1 MRTYT
6 LAFSSVVH
14 MVVVA
19 ILVVTP
25 IVANG
30 VLPEPRRAFDFITV
44 RPVEPPPPPPAPRTP
59 HANRRAT
66 RHASA
71 APTVAPDSI
80 TPETGIEPVDSLGIE
95 GDPGVTDG
103 VVGGADLHLLAAEPA
118 PPPPPPVQRKIV
130 RVGGS
135 ILPPQ
140 KIKHVAPA
148 YPALARA
155 ARRDGVVILE
165 AVIGDD
171 GKVRSLRVLRSID
184 LLDQAAVD
192 AVRQWQFTP
201 TLLNGEPVPV
211 VMTVT
216 VSFVLES

>member
-6 LAFSSVVH
+6 LAFSIVVH
-14 MVVVA
+14 LVVVA
-19 ILVVTP
+19 IAVVTP

-30 VLPEPRRAFDFITV
+30 DLPEPRRAFDFITV
-44 RPVEPPPPPPAPRTP
+44 RPVDPPPPPSGPRRRRTDRTP
-59 HANRRAT
+59 AANP
-66 RHASA
+66 A
-71 APTVAPDSI
+71 APPTVAPDTI
-80 TPETGIEPVDSLGIE
+80 TKETGIEEPEPLPGE
-95 GDPGVTDG
+95 GDPGAIGG
-103 VVGGADLHLLAAEPA
+103 VVGNADIHALTEPA
-118 PPPPPPVQRKIV
+118 PPPPPPARRPIV

-140 KIKHVAPA
+140 KIKHVAPD

-155 ARRDGVVILE
+155 ARREGIVILE
-165 AVIGDD
+165 AVIGED

-184 LLDQAAVD
+184 LLDQAALD

-216 VSFVLES
+216 VSFVLQR

>member
-1 MRTYT
+1 MLWFAGL
-6 LAFSSVVH
+6 LAHASRGRW
-14 MVVVA
+14 A
-19 ILVVTP
+19 PTP

-44 RPVEPPPPPPAPRTP
+44 RPVDPPPPPPAPPKRGIDRAVT
-59 HANRRAT
+59 ANRG
-66 RHASA
+66 A
-71 APTVAPDSI
+71 APTVAPDTI
-80 TPETGIEPVDSLGIE
+80 TKETGIDELEPLPSEAD
-95 GDPGVTDG
+95 TG
-103 VVGGADLHLLAAEPA
+103 VVGGVGSADVHRLSEPA
-118 PPPPPPVQRKIV
+118 PPPPPPAERPVV

-140 KIKHVAPA
+140 KIKHVAPE

-155 ARRDGVVILE
+155 AHREGIVILE
-165 AVIGDD
+165 AVLGED
-171 GKVRSLRVLRSID
+171 GKVRSLRMLRSID

-216 VSFVLES
+216 VSFVLQR

>member
-6 LAFSSVVH
+6 LAFSIVVH
-14 MVVVA
+14 LLAVA
-19 ILVVTP
+19 IGIVTP

-44 RPVEPPPPPPAPRTP
+44 RPVDPPPPAPRTP
-59 HANRRAT
+59 GTNRSP
-66 RHASA
+66 ASNPGA
-71 APTVAPDSI
+71 APTTAPDSI
-80 TPETGIEPVDSLGIE
+80 RKETGIETEPLPVE
-95 GDPGVTDG
+95 GEHGK
-103 VVGGADLHLLAAEPA
+103 VGGVIGGGDLHLLGSEPE
-118 PPPPPPVQRKIV
+118 PPPPAPAPRPIV

-140 KIKHVAPA
+140 KLKHVAPD

-155 ARRDGVVILE
+155 AHREGIVILE
-165 AVIGDD
+165 AVIGED
-171 GKVRSLRVLRSID
+171 GKVRSVRVLRSID

-201 TLLNGEPVPV
+201 TRLNGEPVPV

-216 VSFVLES
+216 VSFVLQP

>member
-6 LAFSSVVH
+6 LAFSIVVH
-14 MVVVA
+14 LLVVA
-19 ILVVTP
+19 IAVVTP

-44 RPVEPPPPPPAPRTP
+44 RPVDPPPSPPPQHRRRSDRSPA
-59 HANRRAT
+59 ANAG
-66 RHASA
+66 A
-71 APTVAPDSI
+71 APTVAPDTI
-80 TPETGIEPVDSLGIE
+80 AKETGIDESEPLPIEGEPGTIGGVFGGAEMHLLRSEPV
-95 GDPGVTDG
+95 
-103 VVGGADLHLLAAEPA
+103 
-118 PPPPPPVQRKIV
+118 PPPPPAERPLV

-135 ILPPQ
+135 IFPPQ
-140 KIKHVAPA
+140 KIKHVAPD
-148 YPALARA
+148 YPPLARA
-155 ARRDGVVILE
+155 ARREGIVILE
-165 AVIGDD
+165 AVIGEE

-184 LLDQAAVD
+184 LLDQAALD

-216 VSFVLES
+216 VSFVLQR